1 MTARTT
7 LRVGLI
13 DLRSSSQAADKPDQL
28 QVDGDGITSEEEPTR
43 VRSIAFPPSVTAR
56 QRAAL
61 HEAAKEH
68 GLQHGSKT
76 NSQGQR
82 MLTITRPSAKGR
94 HVVVPMEE
102 AGLTDACSGELT
114 ESLLGLKLDGK
125 LQLCSGTAAMGLR
138 REQGSGS
145 SGRRQSAELL
155 PLRASSVAWT
165 SYLTSRRSCL
175 TCACIVFSLVFFA
188 SLLTIIPTVVRGGF
202 QDAELA
208 RSIEL
213 ATLMKPET
221 AQRRGLALLDL
232 KCVNEVPG
240 LFGRTLLILKP
251 NQGECSLPP
260 HKFWRPRDIVAL
272 KRSKAEPTSP
282 VLEQGIVYD
291 LKEDSITVV
300 VDDIPEKDLD
310 HPIHLEKLVNDAAY
324 QLLKDTLMQL
334 TEGVLQG
341 PAADLVL
348 TLIGIRPPTF
358 AGVPPVVDFFNGQ
371 LDQSQQAAVFKA
383 LSANDVF
390 LLHGPPGTGKTTAVV
405 EIILQEVSRGRKV
418 LACAASNIAVDNLVE
433 RLATQNVKLVRL
445 GHPARLL
452 PQVLECSLDAQVL
465 RSDNSALA
473 NDAREEMKQ
482 LEDKLLESSD
492 RRERASLRQDMRW
505 LAKEERRRQQPLAA
519 AIIRNGKFI
528 LATLTGALSRH
539 LRGRRCVL
547 AGDHLQLPPT
557 VLSKEAE
564 RLGLGVTL
572 LERLSD
578 FYGDAITSLLDV
590 QYRMHEDIMRLSSEA
605 LYSGKVKAHS
615 LVAGHK
621 LLNLDGVSRTA
632 TSEATL
638 VLVDTAGCEMEE
650 AREEEGDSMLND
662 GEAHVAIAYAER
674 LLNAGVAAADI
685 GIITPYSAQVKC
697 LKQLRD
703 DKQVLAPV
711 EVSTVDGFQ
720 GREKE
725 AIIISMVRSNGRG
738 EVGFLAERRRMNV
751 AVTRARRQCCVICDR
766 DTVTNDVFLK
776 DMIGYFEAHGELLTA
791 KEVYPQH

>member
-102 AGLTDACSGELT
+102 AGLSDACLGELT

-125 LQLCSGTAAMGLR
+125 LQLCSDTAAMGLR
-138 REQGSGS
+138 REQGFGS
-145 SGRRQSAELL
+145 SGRRQSAKLLTIESFVRSMDKLLDLEQVLLDLRMCLSPFDPGRL
-155 PLRASSVAWT
+155 PLHSTFDMRI
-165 SYLTSRRSCL
+165 SCL
-175 TCACIVFSLVFFA
+175 YFVGIVFLLVFFV

-208 RSIEL
+208 RSNEL

-232 KCVNEVPG
+232 KCVNEAPG
-240 LFGRTLLILKP
+240 LFGRTLLVLKP
-251 NQGECSLPP
+251 NQEEHSFPP

-272 KRSKAEPTSP
+272 KRSEAEPTSP
-282 VLEQGIVYD
+282 VLEQGIVY
-291 LKEDSITVV
+291 EDSITVV

-310 HPIHLEKLVNDAAY
+310 HPIRLEKLVNNAAY

-341 PAADLVL
+341 PAADLVP
-348 TLIGIRPPTF
+348 TLFGIRPPTF
-358 AGVPPVVDFFNGQ
+358 AGVPPVVNFFNGQ

-405 EIILQEVSRGRKV
+405 EIILQGPQSARVRSVKHCGGQPR
-418 LACAASNIAVDNLVE
+418 

-482 LEDKLLESSD
+482 LEVKLLESSD
-492 RRERASLRQDMRW
+492 RRERANLRQDMRW

-519 AIIRNGKFI
+519 AIIRNSKVI

-539 LRGRRCVL
+539 LRASRAHTSTFDVIVIDEAGQALEAASWIALLQGRRCVL

-572 LERLSD
+572 FER
-578 FYGDAITSLLDV
+578 
-590 QYRMHEDIMRLSSEA
+590 
-605 LYSGKVKAHS
+605 
-615 LVAGHK
+615 
-621 LLNLDGVSRTA
+621 
-632 TSEATL
+632 
-638 VLVDTAGCEMEE
+638 
-650 AREEEGDSMLND
+650 
-662 GEAHVAIAYAER
+662 
-674 LLNAGVAAADI
+674 
-685 GIITPYSAQVKC
+685 
-697 LKQLRD
+697 
-703 DKQVLAPV
+703 
-711 EVSTVDGFQ
+711 
-720 GREKE
+720 
-725 AIIISMVRSNGRG
+725 
-738 EVGFLAERRRMNV
+738 
-751 AVTRARRQCCVICDR
+751 
-766 DTVTNDVFLK
+766 
-776 DMIGYFEAHGELLTA
+776 
-791 KEVYPQH
+791 